1 MPNGT
6 LPVNPVFVATQH
18 KVLFELAGAGPES
31 LVNNVTIRGL
41 RLYDNYDFFLFFFF
55 DEIIPHILLGPFLY
69 ISQLRTTPHLPF
81 DVLYLL
87 PMLAGF

>member
-18 KVLFELAGAGPES
+18 KVLFELTGAGPES

-41 RLYDNYDFFLFFFF
+41 RLYGTSF
-55 DEIIPHILLGPFLY
+55 DILLGPFDFPV
-69 ISQLRTTPHLPF
+69 S
-81 DVLYLL
+81 LL
-87 PMLAGF
+87 APYHPALTV